1 MSVSDSDSDSGSDS
15 ESVSDAVSVF
25 PVGSAG
31 CDSPDSLFVS
41 DASCGTVS
49 LLVSGDVSEL
59 PAGAVSGV
67 CLCPSVAVSDV
78 PAVPVGLS
86 VCFCSAAALPAVFAA
101 GAEAGCSDSD
111 PGAEF
116 VSVVVSLCASAAC
129 KLNNP
134 AGEQAV
140 SEAVKSNAVTFLRT
154 TFLFFIRSFPSFKL
168 FVAVFFIYAC
178 IR

>member
-1 MSVSDSDSDSGSDS
+1 M
-15 ESVSDAVSVF
+15 
-25 PVGSAG
+25 
-31 CDSPDSLFVS
+31 
-41 DASCGTVS
+41 
-49 LLVSGDVSEL
+49 LVSGDVSEL

-67 CLCPSVAVSDV
+67 CLCPSVAASDV

-86 VCFCSAAALPAVFAA
+86 VCFCSATALPAVSAA